1 MHAFGS
7 DRFSLCAA
15 VLVGLASLTG
25 CRFTDVALVTVR
37 NESNVGVTVHAQLHG
52 EPDLRPD
59 ESLAP
64 AEEGAL
70 VKYEEPRGAPT
81 PITDLVTRLR
91 FQTAAGCMT
100 RTLEAPGLTAISM
113 RDNKQHRWTIR
124 VTGDLL
130 QKEGCP

>member
-1 MHAFGS
+1 MRAFGS
-7 DRFSLCAA
+7 DRTSLCAA
-15 VLVGLASLTG
+15 ILGGLATLAG

-37 NESNVGVTVHAQLHG
+37 NESSIGITVHAQLHG
-52 EPDLRPD
+52 APNLRPD

-91 FQTAAGCMT
+91 FQTTAGCMT
-100 RTLEAPGLTAISM
+100 RTLEAPGLTANST
-113 RDNKQHRWTIR
+113 RDNKRHRWTIR